1 MANLNKVLLIGRL
14 TRDPELRYTGS
25 GTAVVEFGLAVNR
38 NYTDA
43 SGERKE
49 QTCFVDLQ
57 AWARQAEV
65 INEYMRKG
73 RQIFVEG
80 RLDLSQWET
89 PEGQKRS
96 KLRVII
102 DNFQFLGGRDDG
114 GGGGGGG
121 GPYVDSGGASRSSSS
136 QASSSSSPS
145 SPSSSS
151 GGFSGPAEEDFNL
164 GDVPF

>member
-1 MANLNKVLLIGRL
+1 MANLNKVFLIGRL

-38 NYTDA
+38 NYTD
-43 SGERKE
+43 SGGERKE
-49 QTCFVDLQ
+49 QTCFVDIQ

-80 RLDLSQWET
+80 RLDLSQWENQ
-89 PEGQKRS
+89 EGQKRS

-102 DNFQFLGGRDDG
+102 ENFQFLGGRED

-121 GPYVDSGGASRSSSS
+121 GPYVDAGGGARPSSS
-136 QASSSSSPS
+136 QAPS
-145 SPSSSS
+145 SPPSSP